1 MADRVQMDD
10 GAGVAVIAVDPA
22 AAVSDPILAAAG
34 GVEAPARPRTTGRI
48 GESVPR
54 PDGIPK
60 TTGSF
65 QFSSDLWADGMLWG
79 RALRS
84 PHPYARIRSINIAPA
99 LAIAGVRAVLT
110 ADDVPGEGT
119 YGLEHADQP
128 VLAADIVRYCGEP
141 VALVAADHPETA
153 RLAAEAIVV
162 DYEPLPAVTDAA
174 AAADAPP
181 IHPDGNVFRHMRI
194 RHGDPDATADV
205 VVEGDYEVGMQD
217 QAFMGTESGLA
228 LPSGDGGVELFIS
241 TQWLHADQR
250 QIAEALDLAP
260 EDVHITLAG
269 VGGAFGAREDVTL
282 QIHLCLLALHTGRP
296 VKMLYNREESFFGH
310 VHRHPARL
318 QYRHHAT
325 ADGRLV
331 KVEATV
337 TLDGGAYAST
347 TAAVLANA
355 CFFAAGPYDVPNA
368 VVDGWGM
375 RTNNPPCG
383 AMRGFGVVQVC
394 FAHEAQMDRLAETLG
409 IDPLE
414 LRLRNALGPGDTL
427 ITGQKIT
434 GTAPMTELLEALA
447 TYPLPPGTDG
457 PRIDGPR
464 TGGPRT
470 GGPRTDGPRTGGSGD
485 GVDGNGAADA
495 AMSRPGGA
503 GRTADDSHVRRGVG
517 YAASIKN
524 LMFSE
529 GFDDYSTA
537 ACRLSEGVATI
548 TCACVEVGQGFVT
561 LAQQIAREVLGVQ
574 QVQLD
579 PADTA
584 IGSAGSSSA
593 SRQTWMSGGAV
604 LAACEGVRDKVLT
617 YVAAESGIPASELA
631 LRDGQVM
638 STSGLGRSLAEI
650 SSERDFRHEIEY
662 HHAPTTTVDADG
674 QGEPHVSFAF
684 AAHRAVVD
692 VDADLGLLR
701 AVEVATTQDVGRIL
715 NPMQA
720 LGQIE
725 GGIAQGVG
733 LAVMEEIVLDG
744 GRVRNASFTD
754 YLIPTALDMC
764 DVRVAL
770 LVEEPEP
777 GAPFGAK
784 GIGEPPTISSTPAVV
799 AAVRQAT
806 GLPLN
811 RVPIRPSD
819 IALHPDRTPQR
830 S

>member
-1 MADRVQMDD
+1 MI
-10 GAGVAVIAVDPA
+10 GAGVSGGGVIGGGVIGGAVIGGGVIGGGVIDG
-22 AAVSDPILAAAG
+22 AVSGGAMLSAAG
-34 GVEAPARPRTTGRI
+34 GVQAPARPRTTGRI
-48 GESVPR
+48 GESVAR

-60 TTGSF
+60 TTGAF
-65 QFSSDLWADGMLWG
+65 AFSSDLWADGMLWG
-79 RALRS
+79 QALRS
-84 PHPYARIRSINIAPA
+84 PHPHARIRSVNIAPA
-99 LAIAGVRAVLT
+99 LAIGGVRAVLT
-110 ADDVPGEGT
+110 ADDLPGTGIF
-119 YGLEHADQP
+119 GIEHADQP
-128 VLAADIVRYCGEP
+128 VLAAGVVRYCGEP

-153 RLAAEAIVV
+153 RAAAEAIVV
-162 DYEPLPAVTDAA
+162 DYEPLPAVTDAT

-181 IHPDGNVFRHMRI
+181 IHPDGNVFRHIRI
-194 RHGDPDATADV
+194 RHGDATATADV
-205 VVEGDYEVGMQD
+205 VIEGDYEVGMQD

-228 LPSGDGGVELFIS
+228 MPTVDGGVELFIS
-241 TQWLHADQR
+241 TQWLHNDQR
-250 QIAEALDLAP
+250 QIAEALGLAP
-260 EDVHITLAG
+260 ADVHLTLAG

-282 QIHLCLLALHTGRP
+282 QIHLCLLALHTRRP

-310 VHRHPARL
+310 VHRHPARMR
-318 QYRHHAT
+318 YRHHAT
-325 ADGRLV
+325 ADGDLV
-331 KVEATV
+331 KVEAEV
-337 TLDGGAYAST
+337 VLDGGAYAST

-355 CFFAAGPYDVPNA
+355 CFFATGPYKVPNA
-368 VVDGWGM
+368 AVDGWGM

-394 FAHEAQMDRLAETLG
+394 FAHEAQMDRLADALG
-409 IDPLE
+409 VDPLQ
-414 LRLRNALGPGDTL
+414 LRLRNALEPGDTL
-427 ITGQKIT
+427 ITGQQIT
-434 GTAPMTELLEALA
+434 GTAPVAELLQALGE
-447 TYPLPPGTDG
+447 YPLPQGTDG
-457 PRIDGPR
+457 AGRYG
-464 TGGPRT
+464 TG
-470 GGPRTDGPRTGGSGD
+470 
-485 GVDGNGAADA
+485 GNGAAG
-495 AMSRPGGA
+495 AMARPGGA

-537 ACRLSEGVATI
+537 ACRLSDGVATI

-561 LAQQIAREVLGVQ
+561 LAQQIAREVLGTQ
-574 QVQLD
+574 QVLLD

-604 LAACEGVRDKVLT
+604 LAACEGVRDKVLAH
-617 YVAAESGIPASELA
+617 VSAECGIPPGELT
-631 LRDGQVM
+631 LRDGQVV
-638 STSGLGRSLAEI
+638 SDSGLSRDLADI
-650 SSERDFRHEIEY
+650 SAERDFRHEIEY
-662 HHAPTTTVDADG
+662 HHAPTTEVDADG

-692 VDADLGLLR
+692 VDGDLGLLR
-701 AVEVATTQDVGRIL
+701 TVEVATTQDVGRIL
-715 NPMQA
+715 NPQQA
-720 LGQIE
+720 VGQIE

-764 DVRVAL
+764 DVRIAR
-770 LVEEPEP
+770 LVEQPEP

-819 IALHPDRTPQR
+819 IALHPDRAPAR
-830 S
+830 P

>member
-1 MADRVQMDD
+1 MVDD
-10 GAGVAVIAVDPA
+10 LVGVDLVDDDVAIDEAVIDDMAIDEA
-22 AAVSDPILAAAG
+22 ALSAAG
-34 GVEAPARPRTTGRI
+34 GVQAPARPRTTGRI
-48 GESVPR
+48 GESVAR

-60 TTGSF
+60 TTGAF
-65 QFSSDLWADGMLWG
+65 AFSSDLWADGMLWG
-79 RALRS
+79 QALRS
-84 PHPYARIRSINIAPA
+84 PHPHARIRSINIAPA
-99 LAIAGVRAVLT
+99 LAVGGVRAVLT
-110 ADDVPGEGT
+110 ADDLPGTGVF
-119 YGLEHADQP
+119 GIEHADQP
-128 VLAADIVRYCGEP
+128 VLAHDVVRYCGEP

-181 IHPDGNVFRHMRI
+181 IHPEGNLFRHIRI
-194 RHGDPDATADV
+194 RHGDADADATGDV
-205 VVEGDYEVGMQD
+205 VIEGDYEVGMQD

-228 LPSGDGGVELFIS
+228 MPTVDGGVELFIS
-241 TQWLHADQR
+241 TQWLHNDQR
-250 QIAEALDLAP
+250 QIAEALGLAP
-260 EDVHITLAG
+260 SDVHLTLAG

-310 VHRHPARL
+310 VHRHPARMR
-318 QYRHHAT
+318 YRHHAT
-325 ADGRLV
+325 ADGDLV
-331 KVEATV
+331 KIEAEV
-337 TLDGGAYAST
+337 ILDGGAYAST

-355 CFFAAGPYDVPNA
+355 CFFATGPYKVPNA
-368 VVDGWGM
+368 AVDGWGM

-394 FAHEAQMDRLAETLG
+394 FAHEAQMDRLADALG

-414 LRLRNALGPGDTL
+414 LRLRNALEPGDTL
-427 ITGQKIT
+427 ITGQQIT
-434 GTAPMTELLEALA
+434 GTAPVAELLQALGE
-447 TYPLPPGTDG
+447 YPLPQGTDG
-457 PRIDGPR
+457 AGRYG
-464 TGGPRT
+464 TG
-470 GGPRTDGPRTGGSGD
+470 
-485 GVDGNGAADA
+485 GNGAAG
-495 AMSRPGGA
+495 AMARPGGA

-537 ACRLSEGVATI
+537 ACRLSDGVATI

-574 QVQLD
+574 QVLLD

-604 LAACEGVRDKVLT
+604 LAACEGVRDKVLA
-617 YVAAESGIPASELA
+617 YVSAECGIPPTELA
-631 LRDGQVM
+631 LRDGQVI
-638 STSGLGRSLAEI
+638 SDSGLSRDLADI
-650 SSERDFRHEIEY
+650 SAERDFRHEIEY
-662 HHAPTTTVDADG
+662 HHAPTTEVDADG

-692 VDADLGLLR
+692 VDGDLGLLR
-701 AVEVATTQDVGRIL
+701 TVEVATTQDVGRIL
-715 NPMQA
+715 NPVQA
-720 LGQIE
+720 VGQIE

-764 DVRVAL
+764 DVRIAR

-819 IALHPDRTPQR
+819 IALHPDRAPAR